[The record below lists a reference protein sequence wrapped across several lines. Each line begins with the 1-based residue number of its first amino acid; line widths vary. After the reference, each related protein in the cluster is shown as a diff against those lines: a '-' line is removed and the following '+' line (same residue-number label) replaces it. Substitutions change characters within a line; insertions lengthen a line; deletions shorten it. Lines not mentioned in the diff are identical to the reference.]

1 MRKFVAILC
10 AFCFVVVLARAVVNP
25 ADFGAIPIIEV
36 LQNLQSMEIPYEDMV
51 DVFTEE
57 FNQIAEILDTVIG
70 DWGGAD
76 GILDYLRVIGIGL
89 LGAIRALYAVF
100 LAPFTFLFYTISTI
114 VEVLRIS
121 SALLYG

>member
-10 AFCFVVVLARAVVNP
+10 AFCFVVVLARAVINP
-25 ADFGAIPIIEV
+25 ADTGAIPIMEV
-36 LQNLQSMEIPYEDMV
+36 LQDLQSMEVPYEDMV
-51 DVFTEE
+51 DVFANEYKE
-57 FNQIAEILDTVIG
+57 IAEILDTVIG

-76 GILDYLRVIGIGL
+76 GILDYLRVIGQGL
-89 LGAIRALYAVF
+89 LGAIRAIYAVF
-100 LAPFTFLFYTISTI
+100 LAPFTFLFYTIATV

>member
-10 AFCFVVVLARAVVNP
+10 AFCFVLVLARAVVNP
-25 ADFGAIPIIEV
+25 ADSGAIPIIEV
-36 LQNLQSMEIPYEDMV
+36 LQNLHTMDIPYEDMV
-51 DVFTEE
+51 EVFTNEYNE
-57 FNQIAEILDTVIG
+57 IAEILDTVIG

-76 GILDYLRVIGIGL
+76 GILDYLRVIGVGL

-100 LAPFTFLFYTISTI
+100 LAPFTFLFYTIATV
-114 VEVLRIS
+114 VEILRVL